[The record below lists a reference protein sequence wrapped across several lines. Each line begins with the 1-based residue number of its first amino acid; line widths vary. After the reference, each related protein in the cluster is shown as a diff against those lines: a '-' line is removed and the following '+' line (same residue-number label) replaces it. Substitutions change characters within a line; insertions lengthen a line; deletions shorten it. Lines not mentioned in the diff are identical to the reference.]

1 MGYQPDH
8 SRSKRP
14 LWEML
19 VIILF
24 FLGVALMARVP
35 AEIGKYM
42 AKAEALK
49 QTEIQANSV
58 PGE

>member
-19 VIILF
+19 VMILF
-24 FLGVALMARVP
+24 FLGVALMARIP

-49 QTEIQANSV
+49 QTEIQANNV
-58 PGE
+58 AGE